1 MVNFLSV
8 PLKKTNEVDLI
19 KPLRGFIESM
29 NLSPELF
36 AEFVEALQELN
47 KLRNKVCNQG
57 LDKNEQSLHLI
68 ERLVFL

>member
-29 NLSPELF
+29 QLSPELA
-36 AEFVEALQELN
+36 AEFNEALQELN
-47 KLRNKVCNQG
+47 KLRNKVCTQG
-57 LDKNEQSLHLI
+57 LDKTEQSLHLL
-68 ERLVFL
+68 ER